1 MKAIQ
6 EILNRIRWDKGYAK
20 ADFKIGYYDRVEKK
34 TIFVPFREIYF
45 DDEDH
50 FGFQVLDDEGLTHSI
65 PLHRVREVY
74 KNGKLIWH
82 RDTVKEG

>member
-6 EILNRIRWDKGYAK
+6 ELLNRIRWDKDYAK

-34 TIFVPFREIYF
+34 IIFVPFREIYF

-82 RDTVKEG
+82 RDTVTQG

>member
-6 EILNRIRWDKGYAK
+6 ELLNRIRWDKEYAK
-20 ADFKIGYYDRVEKK
+20 ADFTVGYYDRIENK
-34 TIFVPFREIYF
+34 IILVPFRELYF

-50 FGFQVLDDEGLTHSI
+50 FGFQVLDDEGVTHNI
-65 PLHRVREVY
+65 PLHRVKEVY

-82 RDTVKEG
+82 RDV